1 MLQFLKLL
9 SYQEVFMFWSIL
21 TVGCYTISSLGD
33 KFISAKLKYKANEF
47 AFFVALATS
56 VWLGIM
62 LMFSRIPNA
71 AVGFICT

>member
-1 MLQFLKLL
+1 
-9 SYQEVFMFWSIL
+9 MFWSIL

-47 AFFVALATS
+47 AFFVALGTS